1 MRPGRCGQGDAA
13 RAMQPGVHLHVSSS
27 FLLRNA
33 CPSVRLKAKLVSEID
48 TKIDPKSVPEHPRG
62 SESRP
67 KIGPRTH
74 SGRPVALRD
83 VPEPSR
89 SVSGASPASPGSSRR
104 VPKDGPGRPKRRPG
118 TLRRGARRPKSTP
131 SRVRKRK
138 NRVFFARLVREA
150 SSDRF
155 FDDFRQFL
163 VFLQSLRTL

>member
-1 MRPGRCGQGDAA
+1 MGLVALLACKSALSILLLRR
-13 RAMQPGVHLHVSSS
+13 RAFCFATGVHLHVSSS

-62 SESRP
+62 SQNRL

-104 VPKDGPGRPKRRPG
+104 VPKGGPGRPKRRPG
-118 TLRRGARRPKSTP
+118 TLRRGPRRPKSTP
-131 SRVRKRK
+131 SRARMRK
-138 NRVFFARLVREA
+138 NRAFFTRLVREA
-150 SSDRF
+150 SSDRL
-155 FDDFRQFL
+155 FDDFR
-163 VFLQSLRTL
+163 

>member
-1 MRPGRCGQGDAA
+1 MR
-13 RAMQPGVHLHVSSS
+13 PGVHLHVSSS

-33 CPSVRLKAKLVSEID
+33 CPVRLKAKLVSEID
-48 TKIDPKSVPEHPRG
+48 TKIDPKSVPKHPRDNQN
-62 SESRP
+62 RL
-67 KIGPRTH
+67 KIGPRIH
-74 SGRPVALRD
+74 SGRPVVLRD

-104 VPKDGPGRPKRRPG
+104 VPKGGPGRLKRRPG
-118 TLRRGARRPKSTP
+118 TLRRGPRQPNSTP

-150 SSDRF
+150 SLDRF